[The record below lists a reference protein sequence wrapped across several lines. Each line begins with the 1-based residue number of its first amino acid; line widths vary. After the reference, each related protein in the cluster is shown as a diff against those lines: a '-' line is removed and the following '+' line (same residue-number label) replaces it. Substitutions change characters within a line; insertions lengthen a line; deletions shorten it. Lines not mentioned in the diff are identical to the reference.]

1 MTVAVRKKSSM
12 SPLPSFLRKS
22 LDRLGTLSLSNGPES
37 SASVFRWTSVYAGVA
52 FLTLLLSCSLPRPNP
67 LLEGPKL
74 KSFEQAG
81 PLTVYNR
88 ANLFDY
94 MNGEAEAYL
103 PFGFRLLYVTV
114 FTHEKTESRMVLEVY
129 DMSAAEGAGSILKKY
144 SSEAGSSLPGIG
156 DAAWADKGIVLFRE
170 RNYFVRIFPDPS
182 PENEVRPTMQEML
195 DLALQIVLLF

>member
-12 SPLPSFLRKS
+12 PPLPSFRRK
-22 LDRLGTLSLSNGPES
+22 PES

-52 FLTLLLSCSLPRPNP
+52 FLALLLSCSLPRPNP

-81 PLTVYNR
+81 PLTIYNR

-103 PFGFRLLYVTV
+103 PLGFRLLYVNICRT
-114 FTHEKTESRMVLEVY
+114 EKTDSRMVLEIY
-129 DMSAAEGAGSILKKY
+129 DMSTPEGAGAILKKY
-144 SSEAGSSLPGIG
+144 SIEGGSSLSGIG
-156 DAAWADKGIVLFRE
+156 EAAWSDKGIVLFRQG
-170 RNYFVRIFPDPS
+170 NYFVRIFPDPS

-195 DLALQIVLLF
+195 DLAREIAAAM

>member
-1 MTVAVRKKSSM
+1 MTVAVRKKSSIP
-12 SPLPSFLRKS
+12 SLPSFRRK
-22 LDRLGTLSLSNGPES
+22 PES

-103 PFGFRLLYVTV
+103 PFGFRLLYLNIYT
-114 FTHEKTESRMVLEVY
+114 TEKTDSRMVLEIY
-129 DMSAAEGAGSILKKY
+129 DMSTPEGATGILKKY
-144 SSEAGSSLPGIG
+144 SSESGSSIPGIG
-156 DAAWADKGIVLFRE
+156 EGAWADKGIVLFRE
-170 RNYFVRIFPDPS
+170 CNYFVRIFPDPS

-195 DLALQIVLLF
+195 DLAQELVLLF

>member
-12 SPLPSFLRKS
+12 PPLPSFRRK
-22 LDRLGTLSLSNGPES
+22 PES
-37 SASVFRWTSVYAGVA
+37 SASVFRWTAVYAGVA

-74 KSFEQAG
+74 RSFEQAG
-81 PLTVYNR
+81 PLTIYNR

-103 PFGFRLLYVTV
+103 PFGFRLLYLNIYRT
-114 FTHEKTESRMVLEVY
+114 EKTDSRMVLEIY
-129 DMSAAEGAGSILKKY
+129 DMSTPEGATGILKKY
-144 SSEAGSSLPGIG
+144 SSESGSSIPGIG
-156 DAAWADKGIVLFRE
+156 EGAWSDKGIVLLRQG
-170 RNYFVRIFPDPS
+170 NYFVRIFADPS

-195 DLALQIVLLF
+195 DLAREIAAAM

>member
-1 MTVAVRKKSSM
+1 
-12 SPLPSFLRKS
+12 LPSFLR
-22 LDRLGTLSLSNGPES
+22 RRES

-103 PFGFRLLYVTV
+103 PFGFHLLYVAVYITG
-114 FTHEKTESRMVLEVY
+114 KTDSRMVLEIY
-129 DMSAAEGAGSILKKY
+129 EMGTSEGSADILKKY
-144 SSEAGSSLPGIG
+144 SGETGATLPAIG
-156 DAAWADKGIVLFRE
+156 DAAWADKGIVLFRQGK
-170 RNYFVRIFPDPS
+170 YFVRIFPDPS
-182 PENEVRPTMQEML
+182 PENEVKPTMQEML
-195 DLALQIVLLF
+195 DLAREMVPIF

>member
-1 MTVAVRKKSSM
+1 MIQNMKAPPSPRYQRGAHPSNMRKL
-12 SPLPSFLRKS
+12 SPFHKGGYRGIFLPWFPALALCFFL
-22 LDRLGTLSLSNGPES
+22 
-37 SASVFRWTSVYAGVA
+37 F
-52 FLTLLLSCSLPRPNP
+52 SCSLPRPNP

-81 PLTVYNR
+81 PLTIYNR

-182 PENEVRPTMQEML
+182 PENEVRPTMQEMI
-195 DLALQIVLLF
+195 DLAREMVLLF